1 LYIVPM
7 YHPYPYYPPAP
18 PYGYRGEPI
27 NQPLS
32 FPQENDGKMYAAD
45 FEGSVPYMNYQAEA
59 HMNIPEEERQSM
71 DAGSRPYVVNI
82 HQAARRNNTFRTAI
96 WTGEY
101 LQVVIMSI
109 QPGDDIGLE
118 VHRNHDQFLRI
129 EEGEGITR
137 MGDTQHNL
145 DFEERISR
153 GSAIMVPA
161 GKWHNIINT
170 GNRPLKLYTIYAPP
184 EHEYGT
190 VHETK
195 KAAMSA
201 EGHHN

>member
-1 LYIVPM
+1 MYIVPM
-7 YHPYPYYPPAP
+7 YPYPYYPAAP
-18 PYGYRGEPI
+18 SYGYRGEPI
-27 NQPLS
+27 NQQPS
-32 FPQENDGKMYAAD
+32 FPQENAGQMFSPYFA
-45 FEGSVPYMNYQAEA
+45 GSGPNMNHQAEA
-59 HMNIPEEERQSM
+59 AMHIPSEERQSM
-71 DAGSRPYVVNI
+71 DVGSRPYVVNI
-82 HQAARRNNTFRTAI
+82 HQAARQNNTFRTAI

-195 KAAMSA
+195 KAAMAA